1 MTWSSTTSREPPERP
16 EGDSFDPEEPDDRA
30 VTLPAMLPRTTSGF
44 RAALTCV
51 ALVAGTL
58 VLSTA
63 PAGAQGTDP
72 TEPTVQAAAGAW
84 VVSVGDSYIS
94 GEGGRWAGNKSG
106 FNSAIDALGSS
117 AYYDNP
123 GGTAEQIERCHRS
136 KSAAIH
142 IGDGVTSVNLACS
155 GALSMTTMDG
165 SNFKPGID
173 FADLGGGRVGQARML
188 QDVATA
194 NPVKMVVLSIGG
206 NDFNF
211 GAIVKQCVEDFLK
224 PTFWGWIQINCYGDD
239 DVKANMTAQ
248 NAAMIR
254 DRIVGA
260 IANIRTAMRNAGRA
274 DTDWTLVV
282 QTYPQILP
290 YASEMGY
297 SDSGYTRQS
306 TGGCGFTDPDVN
318 WAVSIALGTINNTV
332 RGAVQQARTTSPTRI
347 EILDN
352 SATFAQRGLC
362 DRAVNRVDGGSGRG
376 PAVANWQD
384 PLAVDRSEWVTEINT
399 LTVGS
404 FYQQESLHPNYWGQL
419 ALRNCLR
426 QMWNSGNVVGA
437 TCMRGT
443 GLNVKGEPNMWLAGR
458 VATTAPVATSDRYAV
473 SGGSAYLDSSKG
485 VLANDVHHDVRI
497 EAHPTVASSMS
508 GASMGA
514 ASMGAAAAEDA
525 VAAANVVATLP
536 APDEG
541 LHAEVVQAPL
551 NGTLLLQGDGSFLYQ
566 ANPGFVGTDS
576 FTYSTHD
583 FFGQGSVGT
592 VTLDVAATV
601 VEPPPTR
608 APARLA
614 FTG

>member
-1 MTWSSTTSREPPERP
+1 
-16 EGDSFDPEEPDDRA
+16 
-30 VTLPAMLPRTTSGF
+30 MLPRTTPVY
-44 RAALTCV
+44 RAALTCA
-51 ALVAGTL
+51 ALIAGTL
-58 VLSTA
+58 ALSAA
-63 PAGAQGTDP
+63 PASAQAPEPSDTPVSAADTPIDAAGTPMEAADTP
-72 TEPTVQAAAGAW
+72 VDAAAGEW

-188 QDVATA
+188 QDVAA
-194 NPVKMVVLSIGG
+194 AHPVKMVVLSIGG

-211 GAIVKQCVEDFLK
+211 GAIVEQCVKDFLK
-224 PTFWGWIQINCYGDD
+224 PTFWGWIQVNCYGDD

-254 DRIVGA
+254 DRIATA
-260 IANIRTAMRNAGRA
+260 ITNIRTAMHNAGRA

-318 WAVSIALGTINNTV
+318 WAVNIALGTINNTV
-332 RGAVQQARTTSPTRI
+332 RGAVEQARRTSPTRI

-362 DRAVNRVDGGSGRG
+362 DRAVNRVDGGSGRA

-426 QMWNSGNVVGA
+426 QMWNGGNVVGA

-443 GLNVKGEPNMWLAGR
+443 GLNAKGEPNMWLAGR
-458 VATTAPVATSDRYAV
+458 VATTPPVATSDRYAV
-473 SGGSAYLDSSKG
+473 SGGTAYFETSKG

-497 EAHPTVASSMS
+497 EAHPTVATSMS
-508 GASMGA
+508 TASVDTASMGA
-514 ASMGAAAAEDA
+514 ASEDTPVQAAS
-525 VAAANVVATLP
+525 VVATLE

-551 NGTLLLQGDGSFLYQ
+551 NGTLLLQGDGAFLYQ

-592 VTLDVAATV
+592 VTLEVAAV
-601 VEPPPTR
+601 AVEPPPTR